1 MSDKTNLP
9 FVDLG
14 KNLINCLKL
23 NENNNI
29 VKFREVDITCKS
41 CLPNSPINNFTAFAN
56 PKCKCTEE
64 VFFLNGINDSN
75 KYGLKTGTY
84 NFVNNN
90 ENYPMGFVVK
100 NDYVDVTGENYKG
113 K

>member
-41 CLPNSPINNFTAFAN
+41 CLQN
-56 PKCKCTEE
+56 
-64 VFFLNGINDSN
+64 
-75 KYGLKTGTY
+75 
-84 NFVNNN
+84 
-90 ENYPMGFVVK
+90 
-100 NDYVDVTGENYKG
+100 
-113 K
+113 